1 MKKNIFLLFILC
13 LISVGVFAQTT
24 EKPQPETSFSLVTDF
39 AYYPYSSPIVIGGS
53 QDDVSRFAFI
63 DGFYSGVEARVTGK
77 MDYKIPT
84 PFGTNGLV
92 KGNNVTI
99 TPSLELSPVTI
110 MPQLF
115 VSFTPIAFLKFTTSA
130 KIGTG
135 WEFIGIKGMGILDSA
150 ENGYASLNPFE
161 NYFYEFRFTNL
172 FQFDLGAII
181 PGDWTH
187 VVTQATYEIMYTGL
201 TGVEKGTPWLWQAS
215 GEKANGWN
223 YYSQIILGYQMPLVL
238 QTVGLQFELSGYY
251 NESSFDAKYVEW
263 NPEFM
268 RVNINPICIL
278 KFNEKHSLTIQTRFS
293 SRRGFS
299 SDRGDDATNF
309 NLNYNGREW
318 WFERIAFSYSYS
330 F

>member
-1 MKKNIFLLFILC
+1 MKKNIFLLTIL
-13 LISVGVFAQTT
+13 LLVTVSVFAQADT
-24 EKPQPETSFSLVTDF
+24 KFSVVTDF
-39 AYYPYSSPIVIGGS
+39 AYYPKSSPVAIGKA
-53 QDDVSRFAFI
+53 QEDISRFAFI
-63 DGFYSGVEARVTGK
+63 NGLYSGVEARVTGK

-84 PFGTNGLV
+84 PFGTNPLV

-99 TPSLELSPVTI
+99 TPALELSPVTI
-110 MPQLF
+110 MPQLA
-115 VSFTPIAFLKFTTSA
+115 VAFTPIAFLKFTASA

-135 WEFIGIKGMGILDSA
+135 WELIGIKGMGILDSPRS
-150 ENGYASLNPFE
+150 GYVSLPAFQ
-161 NYFYEFRFTNL
+161 NYFYEFRLTNL

-201 TGVEKGTPWLWQAS
+201 TGVKNGTPWLWQAS

-238 QTVGLQFELSGYY
+238 QTVGMQFEFSGYY
-251 NESSFDAKYVEW
+251 DDSSFAPIYAEW
-263 NPEFM
+263 NPTFT

-278 KFNEKHSLTIQTRFS
+278 KFNDKHSLTIQSRFS

-299 SDRGDDATNF
+299 TSAGNDATNF
-309 NLNYNGREW
+309 RLNYNGREW
-318 WFERIAFSYSYS
+318 WFERVALSYSYS

>member
-1 MKKNIFLLFILC
+1 MKKIIFLLV
-13 LISVGVFAQTT
+13 ISLVTFGVFA
-24 EKPQPETSFSLVTDF
+24 EAETKFILITDF
-39 AYYPYSSPIVIGGS
+39 AYYPKSSPVAMGLP
-53 QDDVSRFAFI
+53 QDDVSRFAPL
-63 DGFYSGVEARVTGK
+63 DGFYSAVEARVTGK

-84 PFGTNGLV
+84 PFGTNPLV

-99 TPSLELSPVTI
+99 SPALEISPVTL
-110 MPQLF
+110 MPQFF
-115 VSFTPIAFLKFTTSA
+115 VAFTPIAFLKFTASA

-135 WEFIGIKGMGILDSA
+135 WDFIGIKGMGDLDSA
-150 ENGYASLNPFE
+150 ENGYKSLTPFK
-161 NYFYEFRFTNL
+161 NYFYEFRLSNL
-172 FQFDLGAII
+172 FQFDVGAIV

-187 VVTQATYEIMYTGL
+187 VVMQASYDILYTGL
-201 TGVEKGTPWLWQAS
+201 TGVENGTPWIWQAS

-251 NESSFDAKYVEW
+251 DEASFDAKYLDW
-263 NPEFM
+263 NPSFM

-278 KFNEKHSLTIQTRFS
+278 KFNENHSLTIQTRFS

-299 SDRGDDATNF
+299 SDKGSSATNF
-309 NLNYNGREW
+309 NLDYNGREW
-318 WFERIAFSYSYS
+318 WFERIAFSYAYS

>member
-1 MKKNIFLLFILC
+1 MKKILVLFC
-13 LISVGVFAQTT
+13 VSLISVCLFAVETD
-24 EKPQPETSFSLVTDF
+24 TSFSIVSDF
-39 AYYPYSSPIVIGGS
+39 AYYPKSSPVAMGLP
-53 QDDVSRFAFI
+53 QDDVSRFAPL
-63 DGFYSGVEARVTGK
+63 DGFYSAVEARVTGK
-77 MDYKIPT
+77 MDYKILT
-84 PFGTNGLV
+84 PFGDNPLV

-99 TPSLELSPVTI
+99 SPALEISPVTL
-110 MPQLF
+110 MPQFF
-115 VSFTPIAFLKFTTSA
+115 VAFTPIAFLKFTASA

-135 WEFIGIKGMGILDSA
+135 WEFIGIKGMGILDA
-150 ENGYASLNPFE
+150 PETGYVSLNPFE
-161 NYFYEFRFTNL
+161 NYFYEFRLTNL

-201 TGVEKGTPWLWQAS
+201 TGVENGTPWIWQAS

-238 QTVGLQFELSGYY
+238 QTVGLQFEISGYY
-251 NESSFDAKYVEW
+251 DQASFDSAYVEW
-263 NPEFM
+263 NPAFT

-278 KFNEKHSLTIQTRFS
+278 KFNDKHSLTIQSRFS

-299 SDRGDDATNF
+299 SGAGNDATNF

-318 WFERIAFSYSYS
+318 WFERVALSYSYS

>member
-1 MKKNIFLLFILC
+1 MKKIIFLLV
-13 LISVGVFAQTT
+13 ISLVTFGVFA
-24 EKPQPETSFSLVTDF
+24 EAETKFYLVTDF
-39 AYYPYSSPIVIGGS
+39 AYYPKSSPVVMGS
-53 QDDVSRFAFI
+53 PEDDVSRFAFI
-63 DGFYSGVEARVTGK
+63 DGFYSGVEARVTAK

-99 TPSLELSPVTI
+99 TPALELSPVTI
-110 MPQLF
+110 MPQLA
-115 VSFTPIAFLKFTTSA
+115 VAFTPIAFLKFTASG

-135 WEFIGIKGMGILDSA
+135 WELIGIKGMGILDSA
-150 ENGYASLNPFE
+150 ETGYVSLNPFE

-187 VVTQATYEIMYTGL
+187 VVTQATYEILYTGL
-201 TGVEKGTPWLWQAS
+201 TGVENGTPWIWQAS

-238 QTVGLQFELSGYY
+238 QTVGLQFEISGYY
-251 NESSFDAKYVEW
+251 DQASFAPVYVEW
-263 NPEFM
+263 NPTFT

-278 KFNEKHSLTIQTRFS
+278 KFNDKHSLTIQSRFS

-299 SDRGDDATNF
+299 SSAGNDATNF
-309 NLNYNGREW
+309 RLNYNGREW
-318 WFERIAFSYSYS
+318 WFERVALSYSYS

>member
-1 MKKNIFLLFILC
+1 MKKIIFLLLILL
-13 LISVGVFAQTT
+13 LITVGVFAQS
-24 EKPQPETSFSLVTDF
+24 EAETKFYLVTDF
-39 AYYPYSSPIVIGGS
+39 AYYPKSSPVVMGS
-53 QDDVSRFAFI
+53 PEDDVSRFAFI
-63 DGFYSGVEARVTGK
+63 DGFYSGVEARVTAK

-99 TPSLELSPVTI
+99 TPALELSPVTI
-110 MPQLF
+110 MPQLA
-115 VSFTPIAFLKFTTSA
+115 VAFTPIAFLKFTASA

-135 WEFIGIKGMGILDSA
+135 WELIGIKGMGILDSA
-150 ENGYASLNPFE
+150 ETGYVSLNPFE

-201 TGVEKGTPWLWQAS
+201 TGVENGTPWLWQAS

-238 QTVGLQFELSGYY
+238 QTVGLQFEISGYY

-263 NPEFM
+263 NPAFM

-278 KFNEKHSLTIQTRFS
+278 KFNDKHSLTIQSRFS

-299 SDRGDDATNF
+299 SGAGDDATNF

-318 WFERIAFSYSYS
+318 WFERVALSYSYS

>member
-1 MKKNIFLLFILC
+1 MKKIIFLFVILFLVT
-13 LISVGVFAQTT
+13 VGVFAQS
-24 EKPQPETSFSLVTDF
+24 EAETKFSLVTDF
-39 AYYPYSSPIVIGGS
+39 AYYPKSSPVVMGTS
-53 QDDVSRFAFI
+53 EDDVSRFALI
-63 DGFYSGVEARVTGK
+63 DGIYSGVEARVTAK

-84 PFGTNGLV
+84 PFGTNPLV

-99 TPSLELSPVTI
+99 SPALELTPVTI

-115 VSFTPIAFLKFTTSA
+115 VAFTPIAFLKFTASA

-135 WEFIGIKGMGILDSA
+135 WDFIGIKGIGIFDSA
-150 ENGYASLNPFE
+150 ETGYSSLPTFQ
-161 NYFYEFRFTNL
+161 NYFYEFRLSNL
-172 FQFDLGAII
+172 FQFDLGAIV

-187 VVTQATYEIMYTGL
+187 VVTQATYEIMYSGL
-201 TGVEKGTPWLWQAS
+201 TGIANGTPWVWQS
-215 GEKANGWN
+215 GGEKVNGWN

-238 QTVGLQFELSGYY
+238 QTVGLQFEFSGYY
-251 NESSFDAKYVEW
+251 DDSSFDPVFAEW
-263 NPEFM
+263 NPSFA

-278 KFNEKHSLTIQTRFS
+278 KFNDKHSLSIQTRFS

-299 SDRGDDATNF
+299 SSVGNDKTNF

-318 WFERIAFSYSYS
+318 FFERVALSYSYS

>member
-1 MKKNIFLLFILC
+1 MKKILVLFC
-13 LISVGVFAQTT
+13 VSLISVCLFAVETD
-24 EKPQPETSFSLVTDF
+24 TSFSIVSDF
-39 AYYPYSSPIVIGGS
+39 AYYPKSSPVVMGLP
-53 QDDVSRFAFI
+53 QDDVSRFAPL
-63 DGFYSGVEARVTGK
+63 DGFYSAVEARVTGK
-77 MDYKIPT
+77 MDYKILT
-84 PFGTNGLV
+84 PFGDNPLV

-99 TPSLELSPVTI
+99 SPALEISPVTL
-110 MPQLF
+110 MPQFF
-115 VSFTPIAFLKFTTSA
+115 VAFTPIAFLKFTASA

-135 WEFIGIKGMGILDSA
+135 WDFIGIKGMGDLDSA
-150 ENGYASLNPFE
+150 ENGYKSLTPFK
-161 NYFYEFRFTNL
+161 NYFYEFRLSNL
-172 FQFDLGAII
+172 FQFDVGAIV

-187 VVTQATYEIMYTGL
+187 VVMQASYDILYTGL
-201 TGVEKGTPWLWQAS
+201 TGVENGTPWIWQAS

-263 NPEFM
+263 NSDFM

-278 KFNEKHSLTIQTRFS
+278 KFNENHALTIQTRFS

-299 SDRGDDATNF
+299 SDKGSSATNF
-309 NLNYNGREW
+309 NLDYNGREW
-318 WFERIAFSYSYS
+318 WLERIAFSYAYS

>member
-1 MKKNIFLLFILC
+1 MKKNIFLLFILI
-13 LISVGVFAQTT
+13 LVTIGVFA
-24 EKPQPETSFSLVTDF
+24 EAETKFILITDF
-39 AYYPYSSPIVIGGS
+39 AYYPKSVPTVMGNP
-53 QDDVSRFAFI
+53 QDEISRFAPL
-63 DGFYSGVEARVTGK
+63 DGFYSAVEARVTGK

-84 PFGTNGLV
+84 PFGTNPLV

-99 TPSLELSPVTI
+99 TPALELSPVTI

-115 VSFTPIAFLKFTTSA
+115 VAFTPIAFLKFTASA

-135 WEFIGIKGMGILDSA
+135 WEFIGIKGMGILDTP
-150 ENGYASLNPFE
+150 ETGYVSLNPFE
-161 NYFYEFRFTNL
+161 NYFYEFRLTNL

-201 TGVEKGTPWLWQAS
+201 TGVENGTPWIWQAS

-238 QTVGLQFELSGYY
+238 QTVGLQFEISGYY
-251 NESSFDAKYVEW
+251 DQASFDSAYVEW
-263 NPEFM
+263 NPAFT

-278 KFNEKHSLTIQTRFS
+278 KFNDKHSLTIQSRFS

-299 SDRGDDATNF
+299 SGAGSDATNF

-318 WFERIAFSYSYS
+318 WFERVALSYSYS

>member
-1 MKKNIFLLFILC
+1 MKKSLSVLFLLVLASAMFC
-13 LISVGVFAQTT
+13 NSG
-24 EKPQPETSFSLVTDF
+24 SFSIITDA
-39 AYYPYSSPIVIGGS
+39 AYKPYSKPVAVNTD
-53 QDDVSRFAFI
+53 DDVNRVAPLS
-63 DGFYSGVEARVTGK
+63 GFYSGVEARVTGK
-77 MDYKIPT
+77 YNYVIPT
-84 PFGTNGLV
+84 PFGTNPLV

-99 TPSLELSPVTI
+99 TPALELSPVTI
-110 MPQLF
+110 MPQLA
-115 VSFTPIAFLKFTTSA
+115 VAFTPIAFLKFTASA

-135 WEFIGIKGMGILDSA
+135 WELIGIKGMGILDSPRS
-150 ENGYASLNPFE
+150 GYVSLPAFQ
-161 NYFYEFRFTNL
+161 NYFYEFRLTNL

-201 TGVEKGTPWLWQAS
+201 TGVKNGTPWLWQAS

-238 QTVGLQFELSGYY
+238 QTVGMQFEFSGYY
-251 NESSFDAKYVEW
+251 DDSSFAPIYAEW
-263 NPEFM
+263 NPTFT

-278 KFNEKHSLTIQTRFS
+278 KFNDKHSLTIQSRFS

-299 SDRGDDATNF
+299 TSAGNDATNF
-309 NLNYNGREW
+309 RLNYNGREW
-318 WFERIAFSYSYS
+318 WFERVALSYSYS

>member
-1 MKKNIFLLFILC
+1 MKKNIFLLFILI
-13 LISVGVFAQTT
+13 LVTVGVFA
-24 EKPQPETSFSLVTDF
+24 EAETKFILITDF
-39 AYYPYSSPIVIGGS
+39 AYYPKSVPTVMGNP
-53 QDDVSRFAFI
+53 QDEISRFAPL
-63 DGFYSGVEARVTGK
+63 DGFYSAVEARVTGK

-84 PFGTNGLV
+84 PFGTNPLV

-99 TPSLELSPVTI
+99 TPALELSPVTL
-110 MPQLF
+110 MPQFF
-115 VSFTPIAFLKFTTSA
+115 VAFTPIAFLKFTASA

-135 WEFIGIKGMGILDSA
+135 WDFIGIKGMGDLDSA
-150 ENGYASLNPFE
+150 ENGYKSLTPFK
-161 NYFYEFRFTNL
+161 NYFYEFRLSNL
-172 FQFDLGAII
+172 FQFDVGAIV

-187 VVTQATYEIMYTGL
+187 VVMQASYDILYTGL
-201 TGVEKGTPWLWQAS
+201 TGVENGTPWIWQAS

-251 NESSFDAKYVEW
+251 DEASFDAKYLDW
-263 NPEFM
+263 NPSFM

-278 KFNEKHSLTIQTRFS
+278 KFNENHALTIQTRFS

-299 SDRGDDATNF
+299 SDKGSSATNF
-309 NLNYNGREW
+309 NLDYNGREW
-318 WFERIAFSYSYS
+318 WLERIAFSYAYS

>member
-1 MKKNIFLLFILC
+1 MKKILVLFC
-13 LISVGVFAQTT
+13 VSLISVCLFAVETD
-24 EKPQPETSFSLVTDF
+24 TSFSIVSDF
-39 AYYPYSSPIVIGGS
+39 AYYPKSSPVAMGLP
-53 QDDVSRFAFI
+53 QDDVSRFAPL
-63 DGFYSGVEARVTGK
+63 DGFYSAVEARVTGK
-77 MDYKIPT
+77 MDYKILT
-84 PFGTNGLV
+84 PFGDNPLV

-99 TPSLELSPVTI
+99 SPALEISPVTI

-135 WEFIGIKGMGILDSA
+135 WDFIGIKGMGDLDSA
-150 ENGYASLNPFE
+150 ENGYKSLTPFK
-161 NYFYEFRFTNL
+161 NYFYEFRLSNL
-172 FQFDLGAII
+172 FQFDVGAIV

-187 VVTQATYEIMYTGL
+187 VVMQASYDILYTGL
-201 TGVEKGTPWLWQAS
+201 TGVDNGTPWIWQAS

-251 NESSFDAKYVEW
+251 DEASFDAEYSKW
-263 NPEFM
+263 NSDFM

-278 KFNEKHSLTIQTRFS
+278 KFNENHALTIQTRFS

-299 SDRGDDATNF
+299 SDKGSSATNF
-309 NLNYNGREW
+309 NLDYNGREW
-318 WFERIAFSYSYS
+318 WFERIAFSYAYS

>member
-1 MKKNIFLLFILC
+1 MKKNIFLLFILI
-13 LISVGVFAQTT
+13 LVTVGVFA
-24 EKPQPETSFSLVTDF
+24 EAETKFILITDF
-39 AYYPYSSPIVIGGS
+39 AYYPKSSPVAMGLP
-53 QDDVSRFAFI
+53 QDDVSRFAPL
-63 DGFYSGVEARVTGK
+63 DGFYSAVEARVTGK

-84 PFGTNGLV
+84 PFGTNPLV

-99 TPSLELSPVTI
+99 SPALEISPVTL
-110 MPQLF
+110 MPQFF
-115 VSFTPIAFLKFTTSA
+115 VAFTPIAFLKFTASA

-135 WEFIGIKGMGILDSA
+135 WDFIGIKGMGDLDSA
-150 ENGYASLNPFE
+150 ENGYKSLTPFK
-161 NYFYEFRFTNL
+161 NYFYEFRLSNL
-172 FQFDLGAII
+172 FQFDVGAIV

-187 VVTQATYEIMYTGL
+187 VVMQASYDILYTGL
-201 TGVEKGTPWLWQAS
+201 TGVENGTPWIWQAS

-251 NESSFDAKYVEW
+251 DEASFDAKYLDW
-263 NPEFM
+263 NPSFM

-278 KFNEKHSLTIQTRFS
+278 KFNENHSLTIQTRFS

-299 SDRGDDATNF
+299 SDRGEDATNF

-318 WFERIAFSYSYS
+318 WFERVALSYSYS

>member
-1 MKKNIFLLFILC
+1 MKKILVLFC
-13 LISVGVFAQTT
+13 VSLISVCLFAVETD
-24 EKPQPETSFSLVTDF
+24 TSFSIVSDF
-39 AYYPYSSPIVIGGS
+39 AYYPKSSPVAMGLP
-53 QDDVSRFAFI
+53 QDDVSRFAPL
-63 DGFYSGVEARVTGK
+63 DGFYSAVEARVTGK

-84 PFGTNGLV
+84 PFGTNPLV

-99 TPSLELSPVTI
+99 SPALEISPVTL
-110 MPQLF
+110 MPQFF
-115 VSFTPIAFLKFTTSA
+115 VAFTPIAFLKFTASA

-135 WEFIGIKGMGILDSA
+135 WDFIGIKGMGDLDSA
-150 ENGYASLNPFE
+150 ENGYKSLTPFK
-161 NYFYEFRFTNL
+161 NYFYEFRLSNL
-172 FQFDLGAII
+172 FQFDVGAIV

-187 VVTQATYEIMYTGL
+187 VVMQASYDILYTGL
-201 TGVEKGTPWLWQAS
+201 TGVDNGTPWIWQAS

-251 NESSFDAKYVEW
+251 DEASFDAKYLDW
-263 NPEFM
+263 NPSFM

-278 KFNEKHSLTIQTRFS
+278 KFNENHALTIQTRFS

-299 SDRGDDATNF
+299 SDRGEDATNF
-309 NLNYNGREW
+309 NLDYNGREW
-318 WFERIAFSYSYS
+318 WFERVALSYSYS

>member
-1 MKKNIFLLFILC
+1 MKKNIFLLFILI
-13 LISVGVFAQTT
+13 LVTVGVFA
-24 EKPQPETSFSLVTDF
+24 EAETKFILITDF
-39 AYYPYSSPIVIGGS
+39 AYYPKSSPVAMGLP
-53 QDDVSRFAFI
+53 QDDVSRFAPL
-63 DGFYSGVEARVTGK
+63 DGFYSAVEARVTGK

-84 PFGTNGLV
+84 PFGTNPLV

-99 TPSLELSPVTI
+99 SPALEISPVTL
-110 MPQLF
+110 MPQFF
-115 VSFTPIAFLKFTTSA
+115 VAFTPIAFLKFTASA

-135 WEFIGIKGMGILDSA
+135 WDFIGIKGMGDLDSA
-150 ENGYASLNPFE
+150 ENGYKSLTPFK
-161 NYFYEFRFTNL
+161 NYFYEFRLSNL
-172 FQFDLGAII
+172 FQFDVGAIV

-187 VVTQATYEIMYTGL
+187 VVMQASYDILYTGL
-201 TGVEKGTPWLWQAS
+201 TGVENGTPWIWQAS

-251 NESSFDAKYVEW
+251 DEASFDAKYLDW
-263 NPEFM
+263 NPSFM

-278 KFNEKHSLTIQTRFS
+278 KFNENHSLTIQTRFS

-299 SDRGDDATNF
+299 SDKGSSATNF
-309 NLNYNGREW
+309 NLDYNGREW
-318 WFERIAFSYSYS
+318 WLERIAFSYAYS